1 MGSYFGNSVTLSADG
16 ASVGSIKTITVP
28 PREHARVDFTVLG
41 DTIQQMHLSPVMDA
55 GELEFT
61 VLLDSS
67 VAAQKAIYDDVG
79 TDTAQAFV
87 ITFPWASDNTYTFS
101 GKIYGD
107 EVSEVTSGDS
117 LEVTFKVIMTTTF
130 TITTV

>member
-41 DTIQQMHLSPVMDA
+41 DTVQQMHLSPVMDA

-79 TDTAQAFV
+79 SLFRGRQIILILFLVRFTATKFLRLLRAML
-87 ITFPWASDNTYTFS
+87 WR
-101 GKIYGD
+101 
-107 EVSEVTSGDS
+107 S
-117 LEVTFKVIMTTTF
+117 LSK
-130 TITTV
+130 